1 MSKMEITEHW
11 VDGEPM
17 IGFDEIDEGPRFPC
31 AGLNCSCTKK
41 FRDELVAQV
50 EGLFPTKR
58 YFGPSRFRKM
68 WSVNV
73 SIEFQPKDCKNHQE
87 YDEFDQRYHDQHE

>member
-1 MSKMEITEHW
+1 MLIQGQVPVT
-11 VDGEPM
+11 
-17 IGFDEIDEGPRFPC
+17 C
-31 AGLNCSCTKK
+31 AKK
-41 FRDELVAQV
+41 FSDELAARV

-58 YFGPSRFRKM
+58 YFGPSQFRKM

-73 SIEFQPKDCKNHQE
+73 SIEFQPKDCKNYQE